1 MQEALKKSNRNVLE
15 LKETINELMSK
26 EKSYKN
32 CIMNLERENEKL
44 KEKDMNSINNNSK
57 HNSKQNSFFHENI
70 E

>member
-15 LKETINELMSK
+15 LKETINELMAK

-44 KEKDMNSINNNSK
+44 KEKEMNTISNNSK
-57 HNSKQNSFFHENI
+57 HNSKQNSFFNDNTE
-70 E
+70 